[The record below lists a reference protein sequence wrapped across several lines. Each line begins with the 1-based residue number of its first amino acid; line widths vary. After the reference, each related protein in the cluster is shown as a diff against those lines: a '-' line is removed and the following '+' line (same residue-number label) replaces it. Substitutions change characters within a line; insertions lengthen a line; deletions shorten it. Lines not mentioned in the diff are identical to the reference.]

1 MKRHFFFIIYAIIT
15 GLSYMV
21 PIRARRQICY
31 PVEDLG
37 SNRPSDRVLQK
48 QPPYAL
54 NHINRKLTF
63 EPKVNKMLYFVN

>member
-1 MKRHFFFIIYAIIT
+1 
-15 GLSYMV
+15 MV

-63 EPKVNKMLYFVN
+63 EPKVNKMLYLVN